1 MRVSVP
7 PRSSRCTGSESAVF
21 DRIAS
26 LEEIGVTDFAAVEF
40 GATPDEAAAT
50 RAVMKRLIAR

>member
-1 MRVSVP
+1 VY
-7 PRSSRCTGSESAVF
+7 

-26 LEEIGVTDFAAVEF
+26 LESIGVTDFAAVEF

-50 RAVMKRLIAR
+50 RAVMKKLIAR